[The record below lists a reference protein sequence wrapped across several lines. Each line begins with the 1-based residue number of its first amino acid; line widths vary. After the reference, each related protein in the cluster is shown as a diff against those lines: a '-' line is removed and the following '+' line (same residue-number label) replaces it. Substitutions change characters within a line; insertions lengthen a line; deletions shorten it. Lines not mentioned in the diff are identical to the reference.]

1 MRLVV
6 EAEVLSA
13 TFLAAPSVVT
23 LREGCIVA
31 VWPVTLAKVLW
42 VGVDQDDRGGT
53 C

>member
-6 EAEVLSA
+6 ETEVLA
-13 TFLAAPSVVT
+13 TTLLAAPSVVT
-23 LREGCIVA
+23 LREGSIVA

-42 VGVDQDDRGGT
+42 VSINQNDRGGT